1 MYLVPL
7 SALPSIQPLETAGQ
21 ENGSTAPQQQEVGKQ
36 SFANI
41 MREAIDTLRQTQ
53 EAAAADSYDLAMG
66 DVASLHTMMINS
78 AMEATAVETAVQLT
92 SRAVSAY
99 KEIMQMQI

>member
-7 SALPSIQPLETAGQ
+7 STLPAIQGLESVVEKGGTPKPEAG
-21 ENGSTAPQQQEVGKQ
+21 SQ
-36 SFANI
+36 SFAGI
-41 MREAIDTLRQTQ
+41 MQEAIETLRQTQ
-53 EAAAADSYDLAMG
+53 QAAAADSYDLAMG
-66 DVASLHTMMINS
+66 DVASLHNMMINS
-78 AMEATAVETAVQLT
+78 VMEATAVETAVQLT

>member
-7 SALPSIQPLETAGQ
+7 SALPSIQPLETANR
-21 ENGSTAPQQQEVGKQ
+21 EDNPAPQQQENSRS
-36 SFANI
+36 SFSGI
-41 MREAIDTLRQTQ
+41 MKEAIETLRQSQ
-53 EAAAADSYDLAMG
+53 ETAVVDSYNLAMG
-66 DVASLHTMMINS
+66 DVASLSDMMINS
-78 AMEATAVETAVQLT
+78 VVEATAVETAVQLT

>member
-7 SALPSIQPLETAGQ
+7 STLPSIQPLESAVEHGDS
-21 ENGSTAPQQQEVGKQ
+21 STAKQQAGTQ
-36 SFANI
+36 SFAGI
-41 MREAIDTLRQTQ
+41 MQEAIETLRQSQ
-53 EAAAADSYDLAMG
+53 AAAAADSYSLAMG
-66 DVASLHTMMINS
+66 DISSLHNMMINA

>member
-7 SALPSIQPLETAGQ
+7 SALPSIQPLETANK
-21 ENGSTAPQQQEVGKQ
+21 EDNPAPKQQERQ
-36 SFANI
+36 SSFAGI
-41 MREAIDTLRQTQ
+41 MQEAIETLRQTQ
-53 EAAAADSYDLAMG
+53 AASVADSYNLAMG
-66 DVASLHTMMINS
+66 DVASLHDMMINTV
-78 AMEATAVETAVQLT
+78 MEATAVETAVQVT